1 MSNTRFKWAEF
12 LKSMAVL
19 AIPVALQHLFS
30 TTGSMVDTIML
41 ATLGEKTVGAVGLC
55 AQFSSFFS
63 YAFWGITAG
72 GAVFITQSWGAKD
85 DEVIRKAYGIT
96 LGLVLAIGL
105 LFGVLAVGFPQIVL
119 SIYTD
124 KEEFKIIG
132 IRYLR
137 IVGWS
142 YPVVTIT
149 TAMSMLLRST
159 ERVRIPLIAGTVSVI
174 SNCLFNYVFIFGKF
188 GISAMGVAGAA
199 AATVLAAL
207 INLIVLIVFVL
218 ILRIPYVL
226 ELKHCLHWDK
236 KFLLEF
242 MKRCLPLSFNEFAAG
257 FSIMLIN
264 IVLGRQSAPAIAAI
278 AIFRT
283 IESLILAFYSG
294 LASGASIL
302 VGKAVGAGE
311 HEEAQQNAIRIIY
324 LTSSI
329 ISVICL
335 LIMLFHTPLFTKLG
349 LSGESFEICTVL
361 CSFYC
366 LLAFFRLGNW
376 QHHDC
381 FCAGG
386 NPAFGT
392 ILKFSFTYLLVIP
405 CVYSAYFIFHAP
417 FYVVFFFVYCDEPIR
432 YAILQRHLYSRKW
445 IRPVSEKGLASI
457 EAFREKYRV
466 KMESPVIDFITH
478 KQYRSGRKT
487 ER

>member
-1 MSNTRFKWAEF
+1 MNSSKFNWSKF
-12 LKSMAVL
+12 LKSMAIL
-19 AIPVALQHLFS
+19 AIPVALQHLFT

-63 YAFWGITAG
+63 YTFWGFTGG
-72 GAVFITQSWGAKD
+72 GALFITQSWGAKD
-85 DEVIRKAYGIT
+85 EEVIRKSYGVTIC
-96 LGLVLAIGL
+96 LVLIIGL
-105 LFGVLAVGFPQIVL
+105 IFGVLAVGFPEFVL
-119 SIYTD
+119 RIYTD
-124 KEEFKIIG
+124 KKEFQDIG
-132 IRYLR
+132 VRYLR

-159 ERVRIPLIAGTVSVI
+159 ERVRIPLVAGTISVLA
-174 SNCLFNYVFIFGKF
+174 NCFLNYVFIFGNF
-188 GISAMGVAGAA
+188 GAPAMGVAGAA
-199 AATVLAAL
+199 TATVLAAV
-207 INLIVLIVFVL
+207 INLLVLIAFIVA
-218 ILRIPYVL
+218 LRIPYAL
-226 ELKHCLHWDK
+226 ELHKCFGWNK
-236 KFLLEF
+236 KFLLNF
-242 MKRCLPLSFNEFAAG
+242 FKRCLPLSFNEFAAG

-264 IVLGRQSAPAIAAI
+264 VVLGRQSAPAIAAI

-311 HEEAQQNAIRIIY
+311 HEEAQQNAVRIIY
-324 LTSSI
+324 LSSGI
-329 ISVICL
+329 ISAICL

-361 CSFYC
+361 CAYYC
-366 LLAFFRLGNW
+366 FLAFFRLGNW

-392 ILKFSFTYLLVIP
+392 MLKFSFTYLLVIP

-432 YAILQRHLYSRKW
+432 YVILQRHLYSRKW

-457 EAFREKYRV
+457 EAFREKYHV
-466 KMESPVIDFITH
+466 KMENPLMDFITGKLH
-478 KQYRSGRKT
+478 RFNRKA
-487 ER
+487 E